1 MSESTPTTPSPPRPA
16 LRRVATT
23 AAITAGTLGLAIV
36 LAGPAA
42 AQTGNPLEGITPSL
56 TFLGPAFNNVWA
68 RVIASIWAVLLG
80 ATAVKLMVAIYK
92 MRAAKAGGYAAE
104 MTDAMGEAKVSGI
117 AFASLSAV
125 TVIIG
130 AIIFVTSQG

>member
-1 MSESTPTTPSPPRPA
+1 MTESTPTTPPPRPA
-16 LRRVATT
+16 LRRAATT

-36 LAGPAA
+36 LAAPAA

-68 RVIASIWAVLLG
+68 RVIASIWGVLLG
-80 ATAVKLMVAIYK
+80 AVSVKLMVALYK

-104 MTDAMGEAKVSGI
+104 MTDAMGEAKVAGI
-117 AFASLSAV
+117 AFAALSAV
-125 TVIIG
+125 TVILG
-130 AIIFVTSQG
+130 AILFATSQG